1 MDLSKAFDCLPHDL
15 LIAKLEAYGFS
26 LNSLCLI
33 YSYLKNRMQRVKI
46 GSIKSSQQIVR
57 AGIPQGSVLGPVLFN
72 IFINDIFLLKLD
84 SDLCNF
90 ADDTT
95 LYACG
100 CSLDDIVPRLENDLS
115 ALIEWFFENGMVAN
129 PGKFQVMFLGLKE
142 KNTLRLNIN
151 DNKILTTN
159 KVKLLGIEID
169 NALTFTAHIQNLCCK
184 VNRKINAFSRLNTYI
199 SRPQAMLI
207 CNAVILS
214 NFNYCPL
221 IWLFSTKAANNEI
234 NRTHKRALRIL
245 FKDYD
250 SSFDELLEKS
260 ESVKIHV
267 QNLQKLM
274 IEIYKTMNK
283 LNPSYIWEFHEEKV
297 VKYDLRTKNLCR
309 LPKTLTTKFGIE
321 TLSFRGSLLWN
332 TLGDQIKALPSVAA
346 FKRAIKHWPGEK
358 CNCRIC
364 K

>member
-1 MDLSKAFDCLPHDL
+1 MWIQDIFK
-15 LIAKLEAYGFS
+15 EGYG
-26 LNSLCLI
+26 
-33 YSYLKNRMQRVKI
+33 
-46 GSIKSSQQIVR
+46 SQQ
-57 AGIPQGSVLGPVLFN
+57 
-72 IFINDIFLLKLD
+72 DILQVTDKLVFMWEGTKY
-84 SDLCNF
+84 LVGRY
-90 ADDTT
+90 
-95 LYACG
+95 L
-100 CSLDDIVPRLENDLS
+100 VDLS
-115 ALIEWFFENGMVAN
+115 ALIQWFFENGMVAN
-129 PGKFQVMFLGLKE
+129 PGKFQMMFLGLKE

-151 DNKILTTN
+151 DNKILTMN

-169 NALTFTAHIQNLCCK
+169 SDLTFTAHIQNLCCK

-199 SRPQAMLI
+199 SRPQAMMI

-274 IEIYKTMNK
+274 IEIYKTMNN

-309 LPKTLTTKFGIE
+309 LPKTQQQNLELSHYPLEEASFGTPFVI
-321 TLSFRGSLLWN
+321 R
-332 TLGDQIKALPSVAA
+332 
-346 FKRAIKHWPGEK
+346 
-358 CNCRIC
+358 
-364 K
+364 

>member
-1 MDLSKAFDCLPHDL
+1 MSPLTFIRFVRLLSS
-15 LIAKLEAYGFS
+15 AKTGGWRFKR
-26 LNSLCLI
+26 I
-33 YSYLKNRMQRVKI
+33 T
-46 GSIKSSQQIVR
+46 
-57 AGIPQGSVLGPVLFN
+57 
-72 IFINDIFLLKLD
+72 
-84 SDLCNF
+84 DLCNF